1 MRGRAPEP
9 VFSSIFFWLPPPLP
23 LSPELAEAGRGKKHA
38 PDTSHYYRISPSWVW
53 VFVKVTCVSDLF
65 SVCNMG
71 EERRLTRGVWCSR
84 VYLLSTLED
93 FVLSFITSDQ
103 FLKEKKKANN
113 KLWRLFLPFLLQKD
127 SHGAAR
133 LLLRASVYFSS
144 QRFFVYSSFHSRREK
159 YRNIMQ
165 KKYIYSFL

>member
-9 VFSSIFFWLPPPLP
+9 VFSGIFFWLPPPLP

-38 PDTSHYYRISPSWVW
+38 PDTSRYYRVSPSWVW

-71 EERRLTRGVWCSR
+71 EERRLTRGVRCSC

-103 FLKEKKKANN
+103 FLKEKRKKANN

-144 QRFFVYSSFHSRREK
+144 QRFFVYSSFHTVGEK
-159 YRNIMQ
+159 NIEILC
-165 KKYIYSFL
+165 KKNIYI